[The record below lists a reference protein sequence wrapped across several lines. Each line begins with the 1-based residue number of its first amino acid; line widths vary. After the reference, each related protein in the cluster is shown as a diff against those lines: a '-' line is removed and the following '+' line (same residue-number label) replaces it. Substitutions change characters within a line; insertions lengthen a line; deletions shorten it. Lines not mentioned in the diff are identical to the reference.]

1 MKLSTSKIIK
11 YIAIGIIAVFL
22 ATLWSRRKK
31 EVAIHPRDYSEISAS
46 GLLRAVTE
54 YNAISFYADGD
65 TVSGFNYELI
75 EAFARDKGL
84 KVEVTP
90 EMSYEKRLRG
100 LSDGTFDVI
109 AYDIPTT
116 SRLKDSLL
124 LTIPIVLTKQVLIQR
139 KAGQDS
145 STYIKSQLDL
155 AQRTLH
161 VAKGSPAIMRIQNL
175 GNEIADTIYIREIE
189 KYSSEQLMAM
199 VAYGDINYAVTD
211 ETIAKAYIDSFPQL
225 DINTGISFT
234 LFYSWGVSKQSPV
247 LLDSLNAWL
256 KEFIQTKEYNQL
268 FQKYYNN
275 QSRLIND
282 PV

>member
-1 MKLSTSKIIK
+1 MKLSTSKIVK
-11 YIAIGIIAVFL
+11 YVAIGITAVLL
-22 ATLWSRRKK
+22 ATLWSKGEK
-31 EVAIHPRDYSEISAS
+31 EEVPVHPRDYDEIAAS

-75 EAFARDKGL
+75 EAFAHDKGM

-90 EMSYEKRLRG
+90 EMSYEKRLQG
-100 LSDGTFDVI
+100 LSNGAYDII

-116 SRLKDSLL
+116 SQLKDSLL
-124 LTIPIVLTKQVLIQR
+124 LTNPIILTKQVLVQR
-139 KAGQDS
+139 KIEKDS

-155 AQRTLH
+155 AHKTLH
-161 VAKGSPAIMRIQNL
+161 VVKGSPAIMRIRNL
-175 GNEIADTIYIREIE
+175 GNEIADTIYTKEVER
-189 KYSSEQLMAM
+189 YSSEQLMAM
-199 VAYGDINYAVTD
+199 VAHGDIDYAVTD

-234 LFYSWGVSKQSPV
+234 LFYSWGVSKKSPA

-256 KEFIQTKEYNQL
+256 TTFTKGKEYSRIYK
-268 FQKYYNN
+268 KYYENY
-275 QSRLIND
+275 
-282 PV
+282 